1 MFDSRSPIATMVA
14 VQMITFDRVG
24 GKTVPVEVEV
34 KDTDPSQTT
43 SKHLIVAGAKKF
55 KTVTKQSRAY
65 HGLTGC
71 ELIGNVE
78 LESLSGAFIVL
89 SGKGGW
95 KGAAQISAAHENAKL
110 ASEVIEAWG
119 GSAPNAP
126 NSSEPS
132 CSGEASGGYQ
142 IQRGTDSLT
151 DMRDLVL
158 DAARCERASGVVLFW
173 KDTQDNGYLS
183 NWGKSPILIDGV
195 NYNCVEQWLMA
206 SKSRACGDQS
216 ILEQIMS
223 TPNPRKQKGL
233 GRLLDK
239 KLVGRHWNAQQKWDA
254 QLKGVMAKFQ
264 QHAALAVKLLRTGQK
279 RIAEA
284 SPSDCIYGIGLSPSN
299 PLAQDPANWSG
310 MNLLGKALEHV
321 RAQVRQHIMD
331 GKDLASMPCQVAA
344 ESILVAQEVDEQ
356 SSEPESSSE
365 SEPDGPCILL
375 VHNKQPFDDWAATL
389 RSYLRTRFQVHV
401 RSMSLNVQRLGL
413 LERLELDNPANVII
427 PFGREVTELV
437 CAREGSALLCSA
449 DLYYRLDHKGCMFS
463 LEFPATISQIPTYV
477 IPPTIDSAH
486 TKLPEFRSFVSGY
499 EAVIIKPAE
508 EAGSKGQR
516 IISRERVQDL
526 LDKSH
531 NGLCPLELA
540 DTVVQPYLENHITV
554 EFNFFALEG
563 ELIEWL
569 CTQATGGITEDMWTN
584 GTRLKTYDGEELSRI
599 VSFVRDTIRLHQ
611 LHGLMEFEFLI
622 LDGQV
627 FLLEINPRI
636 STSITGFDNQGFS
649 PYIEKLVVPY
659 LQSFGLLKEEK
670 LSHWQA
676 PCVFCPPEKHAA
688 EFWRQTFR
696 KCFAVKCEDANCA

>member
-1 MFDSRSPIATMVA
+1 MVA

-24 GKTVPVEVEV
+24 CKTVPVEVEV
-34 KDTDPSQTT
+34 SDTDPSQTT
-43 SKHLIVAGAKKF
+43 AKHLIVAGAKKF

-65 HGLTGC
+65 HGLTGR
-71 ELIGNVE
+71 ELTGNVG

-110 ASEVIEAWG
+110 ANEVMESQG
-119 GSAPNAP
+119 GAALNAS
-126 NSSEPS
+126 NAVEPS
-132 CSGEASGGYQ
+132 CSGEANAGYQ
-142 IQRGTDSLT
+142 LHRGIDGKTDT
-151 DMRDLVL
+151 RDLL
-158 DAARCERASGVVLFW
+158 LEAAQCERANGVVLFW

-183 NWGKSPILIDGV
+183 NWGKSPLLIDGV
-195 NYNCVEQWLMA
+195 SYNCVEQWLMA

-216 ILEQIMS
+216 VLEQIMS

-233 GRLLDK
+233 GRSLDK
-239 KLVGRHWNAQQKWDA
+239 KLVGRYWNAQQKWDA
-254 QLKGVMAKFQ
+254 QLKGAMAKFQ
-264 QHAALAVKLLRTGQK
+264 QHASLAVKLLRTGQK

-284 SPSDCIYGIGLSPSN
+284 SPSDSIYGIGLSPSN

-310 MNLLGKALEHV
+310 MNLLGRALEHV
-321 RAQVRQHIMD
+321 RDQIRRHILA
-331 GKDLASMPCQVAA
+331 GQDLASMPRQVAA
-344 ESILVAQEVDEQ
+344 ESVLVAQDLDEQ
-356 SSEPESSSE
+356 SSEQESSSE
-365 SEPDGPCILL
+365 SESDGPSILL

-389 RSYLRTRFQVHV
+389 CSYLRTRFQVHV
-401 RSMSLNVQRLGL
+401 RSMSIHVQRLGL

-437 CAREGSALLCSA
+437 CAREGSAHVCSA
-449 DLYYRLDHKGCMFS
+449 DMYYRLDHKGCMSS

-477 IPPTIDSAH
+477 IPPTITSAH
-486 TKLPEFRSFVSGY
+486 ANLPELTSFVSGY
-499 EAVIIKPAE
+499 EAVIIKPVE

-516 IISRERVQDL
+516 ILSRELVHDL
-526 LDKSH
+526 LHKSP
-531 NGLCPLELA
+531 NAACPLELA
-540 DTVVQPYLENHITV
+540 DTVVQPYLENHTTV
-554 EFNFFALEG
+554 EFNFFASRG

-569 CTQATGGITEDMWTN
+569 CTQATGGITEDMWAN
-584 GTRLKTYDGEELSRI
+584 GTRLQTYDGEELSRI

-622 LDGQV
+622 SGGQV

-636 STSITGFDNQGFS
+636 STSITGFDSQGFS

-659 LQSFGLLKEEK
+659 LQNFGLLKDKE

-676 PCVFCPPEKHAA
+676 PSVFCPPEKHAA
-688 EFWRQTFR
+688 EFWQQTFR
-696 KCFAVKCEDANCA
+696 KRFAFKLEDASCA